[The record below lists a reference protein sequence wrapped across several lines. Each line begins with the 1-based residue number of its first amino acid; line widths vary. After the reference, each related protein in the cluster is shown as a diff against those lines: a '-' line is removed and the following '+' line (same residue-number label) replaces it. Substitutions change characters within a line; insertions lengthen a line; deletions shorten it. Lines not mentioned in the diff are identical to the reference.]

1 MRHRFTPIH
10 TPLNRC
16 LAESVKSL
24 AKEFC
29 MEIKPTNHDY
39 KRGVQRVLWITLA
52 LNLAVVIG
60 KFIAGFLAGSL
71 SVISDAVH
79 SSVDSLNNIVGLVV
93 MKYATAEPDDE
104 HPYGHAKF
112 ETLAAFAI
120 AGFLFVTCYQIGVS
134 AISRIL
140 NPSGHPPEISF
151 LTIGVMIVTIFIN
164 IFVAVYEHREGKRLK
179 SEFLI
184 ADAVHTKSDVLVSCS
199 VLLGLGL
206 VKLGYFWLDPVVAL
220 GVAVVIAWN
229 GYKIFKATVPVLVD
243 AAPVPPDQI
252 AAIVR
257 NVPGVHSAHD
267 IRSRIQGGGM
277 FIEMHL
283 HVQPDI
289 ENDHIKTHDLT
300 EEVERRLAAQFGQVV
315 ATIHVEPLALH
326 EGQFI

>member
-1 MRHRFTPIH
+1 
-10 TPLNRC
+10 
-16 LAESVKSL
+16 
-24 AKEFC
+24 
-29 MEIKPTNHDY
+29 MENKISQFDY
-39 KRGVQRVLWITLA
+39 KRGVQRVLLLTLV
-52 LNLAVVIG
+52 LNIAVVIG

-71 SVISDAVH
+71 SVISDAIH

-134 AISRIL
+134 AISRII
-140 NPSGHPPEISF
+140 NPSGKPPEISY
-151 LTIGVMIVTIFIN
+151 LTIGVMVVTIFVN
-164 IFVAVYEHREGKRLK
+164 IFVTVYEHREGKRLN

-199 VLLGLGL
+199 VLIGLWL

-243 AAPVPPDQI
+243 AAPVPAEQI
-252 AAIVR
+252 AEIVS

-267 IRSRIQGGGM
+267 IRSRNQGGGM

-289 ENDHIKTHDLT
+289 EGDHIKTHDLT
-300 EEVERRLAAQFGQVV
+300 EEIEHRLEETFGQVT
-315 ATIHVEPLALH
+315 ATIHVEPLSMTQEQVAKAN
-326 EGQFI
+326 G